1 MYLAIYSKQ
10 PTEVSDYDID
20 YADFLRDGETVSGA
34 AATTSV
40 IGDTVASSLLVDS
53 VTASASAVRVR
64 LSGGTDGRRYKVT
77 ATTTTSSGRIDE
89 ADFMVRVDE
98 V

>member
-1 MYLAIYSKQ
+1 M
-10 PTEVSDYDID
+10 SDSIELIASRLDSLHKD
-20 YADFLRDGETVSGA
+20 VGEIKS
-34 AATTSV
+34 SV
-40 IGDTVASSLLVDS
+40 DKLSDADS